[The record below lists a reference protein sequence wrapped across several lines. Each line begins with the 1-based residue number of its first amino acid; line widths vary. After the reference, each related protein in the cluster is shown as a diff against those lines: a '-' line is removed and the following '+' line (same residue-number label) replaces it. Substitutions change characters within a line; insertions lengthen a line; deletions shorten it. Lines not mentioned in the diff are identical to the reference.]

1 MSSAS
6 NRTAVL
12 SLGSN
17 LGNRLGSLQSAIDSI
32 RSHHAIRVV
41 AVSSVYETAPVGGP
55 DQPPYLNAVVNIETS
70 LAPNELLDVACE
82 VEESQGRVRRERWG
96 PRTLDVDLIV
106 VGDEVSD
113 DAALTLPHPRAHER
127 AFVLIPWNEIDP
139 DALIPGVG
147 PVAELLVRMDV
158 SGVDRFPGVL
168 EYA

>member
-1 MSSAS
+1 MSAA
-6 NRTAVL
+6 NMRTAVL

-32 RSHHAIRVV
+32 RSHDALRVV

-55 DQPPYLNAVVNIETS
+55 GQPTYLNAVVKIETS
-70 LAPNELLDVACE
+70 LAPSELLDFAHQ
-82 VEESQGRVRRERWG
+82 VEDSQGRVRRERWG

-113 DAALTLPHPRAHER
+113 DDALTLPHPRAQER
-127 AFVLIPWNEIDP
+127 GFVLIPWNEIDP
-139 DALIPGVG
+139 DAVIPGVG
-147 PVAELLVRMDV
+147 RVAELLVRIDV
-158 SGVDRFPGVL
+158 SGVDRFPAVL